1 MNNNLYYFNK
11 YDLAGCDE
19 LKDRVFTYNQLQE
32 VFRDVFQKELLE
44 MGDTETTFESWL
56 NDNLKMHLIFKK
68 E

>member
-11 YDLAGCDE
+11 YDLDGCDE
-19 LKDRVFTYNQLQE
+19 LKDRLFTYNQLQK

-44 MGDTETTFESWL
+44 NGDTETTFESWL